1 MTESLRRNVNATFG
15 AALFLLL
22 IIGGVCYWSVSGFLA
37 AAAERR
43 HSYEVRDRLNDVL
56 AHLQDAETGQR
67 GYLLT
72 GQEPYLAPYVRGVAA
87 LARDV
92 AALRQFAGLDAAQQ
106 GRLATLDS
114 LVVAKLAE
122 LNQTI
127 ELRRQ
132 RGLDTALLIVTGDRG
147 RQLMDGVRRVLEE
160 LEATEA
166 ARTEWSDDRVST
178 AGNVARLTIIAG
190 ILVAVAVVLVSG
202 VVINRDVTERR
213 RVEEEVRRAR
223 TFLDS
228 IVEQLPHMVFIKDAE
243 HLRIVR
249 VNRAGE
255 ELLGYARG
263 ELIGKNDFD
272 LFPETEARF
281 FIEKDRE
288 ALARGTVVDI
298 PEEPIHTRHKGTRI
312 LHTKKVPV
320 LDLEGR
326 PQFLLGVSE
335 DVTEQRQAADALRS
349 AEARLQQ
356 VLAFS
361 TTVIFV
367 ADVAGEAITPTWISE
382 NFTRLTGHEVAQA
395 LHPGWWEEQF
405 HPDERA
411 RLLAETPALLRQDRS
426 SREHRFRYRNGH
438 YGWIR
443 VEQQVLRDAAGA
455 PVQIV
460 GALFDITDDVRS
472 EAELH
477 QARAAA
483 EAASAAKSEFLAKMS
498 HELRTPLNS
507 IIGFSDMLGDESF
520 GPLNEK
526 QRRYVTNVLTSGRQ
540 LLQLINDI
548 LDLSKVEA
556 GRMDLTPA
564 EFDVADVLAETRTLM
579 GALADQKRLQV
590 EIVAEGLPSV
600 LLDQAK
606 FRQIMY
612 NLLSNAIKFTP
623 EGGRIRIT
631 ARRPPDTAAGIE
643 IAVADTGIG
652 IKPEDQQRIFR
663 DFEQIESASVREQ
676 QGTGLG
682 LALTKKLV
690 ELHGGRIWV
699 ESEFGRGTTFRFVL
713 PLRVRT
719 QVTPRPIADP
729 RPAPVQRE
737 AGSLVLVV
745 EDDRHAG
752 DLLGHYL
759 SEAGYRVAHASSGA
773 QALAMARSIKPDAI
787 TLDILLPGEDGLAIL
802 AQLKASPETK
812 DIPVVVV
819 SITEHRELG
828 LSLGAVEWFVKP
840 VQRDGFVKAVR
851 RAVGVLPAG
860 STPTVLVVDDDPAAV
875 ELVTDLLTSQGF
887 RVMAAYDGHQGIAA
901 ALAQRPDVIV
911 LDLIMPGLNGFEVV
925 RRLRDHPIGRNIPIL
940 VFTGKELTVADRAQL
955 QDSVLAVVPKE
966 RPAELLSE
974 LARVCPPGREGPMNG
989 ERSAGRGG

>member
-22 IIGGVCYWSVSGFLA
+22 LIGGVCL
-37 AAAERR
+37 
-43 HSYEVRDRLNDVL
+43 
-56 AHLQDAETGQR
+56 
-67 GYLLT
+67 
-72 GQEPYLAPYVRGVAA
+72 
-87 LARDV
+87 
-92 AALRQFAGLDAAQQ
+92 
-106 GRLATLDS
+106 
-114 LVVAKLAE
+114 
-122 LNQTI
+122 
-127 ELRRQ
+127 
-132 RGLDTALLIVTGDRG
+132 
-147 RQLMDGVRRVLEE
+147 
-160 LEATEA
+160 
-166 ARTEWSDDRVST
+166 

-190 ILVAVAVVLVSG
+190 VLVAVAVVLVSG
-202 VVINRDVTERR
+202 VVINRDVKERR
-213 RVEEEVRRAR
+213 RVEEEVRRSR

-228 IVEQLPHMVFIKDAE
+228 IVEQIPHMVLIKDAE
-243 HLRIVR
+243 HLRFVR
-249 VNRAGE
+249 FNRAGE
-255 ELLGYARG
+255 ELLGYARD

-320 LDLEGR
+320 LDPEGR

-367 ADVAGEAITPTWISE
+367 ADVAGETITPTWMSE

-395 LHPGWWEEQF
+395 LQPGWWVEQF

-411 RLLAETPALLRQDRS
+411 RLLAESPALLQQDRS
-426 SREHRFRYRNGH
+426 SRELRFRYRNGH

-443 VEQQVLRDAAGA
+443 VEQQVLRDATGA

-472 EAELH
+472 EEELH

-507 IIGFSDMLGDESF
+507 IIGFSDMLADESF

-579 GALADQKRLQV
+579 GALADQKHLQV
-590 EIVAEGLPSV
+590 EIDVEEGLASV

-606 FRQIMY
+606 LKQIMY

-623 EGGRIRIT
+623 ERGRIRIT
-631 ARRPPDTAAGIE
+631 ARRPPDAAAGIE

-663 DFEQIESASVREQ
+663 DFEQIESASVRQQ

-699 ESEFGRGTTFRFVL
+699 ESEFGRGSTFRFVL

-719 QVTPRPIADP
+719 RVTPRPIAAP
-729 RPAPVQRE
+729 REAPVQRG

-745 EDDRHAG
+745 EDDPPAG
-752 DLLGHYL
+752 DLLGQYL

-773 QALAMARSIKPDAI
+773 QALALARSLKPDAI

-802 AQLKASPETK
+802 TQFKASPETK

-875 ELVTDLLTSQGF
+875 ELVTDLLTLQGF

-940 VFTGKELTVADRAQL
+940 VYTGKELTVADRAQL
-955 QDSVLAVVPKE
+955 QDSVLAVVSKE
-966 RPAELLSE
+966 GPAELLSE
-974 LARVCPPGREGPMNG
+974 LARVCPPGWKDR
-989 ERSAGRGG
+989 